1 MSTIAPALP
10 KRKDLDTFPE
20 AMRQWQIQ
28 PSQRCLLIIDAAQFE
43 EYEITR
49 ALYAQCN
56 DPNWCWLFEN
66 SPLEAFVDA
75 GPIVVNT
82 VADSD
87 FCQHALTH
95 WADKGLLFVFTESNV
110 DEAVA
115 GLRDMLLV
123 DLEAA
128 GPCVLRPY
136 DTRFLQMLSTSQ
148 PDQMAELA
156 AVGSLW
162 IWSVDLLDCVQWSG
176 FQATGAAKRI
186 KTHKGRDFERLLSL
200 VAGWPAFQE

>member
-10 KRKDLDTFPE
+10 NRECLDTFPE

-28 PSQRCLLIIDAAQFE
+28 PSQRCLLIIDAAQFD

-56 DPNWCWLFEN
+56 DPNWCWLFGN

-87 FCQHALTH
+87 FCRYALTH

-123 DLEAA
+123 DLETA
-128 GPCVLRPY
+128 GPCVIRPY
-136 DTRFLQMLSTSQ
+136 DTRFLQMLSTCQ

-156 AVGSLW
+156 AVDSLW

-176 FQATGAAKRI
+176 LQATGAAKRI